1 MTRRVLAGGSPPV
14 LVLPMTANTRKMD
27 TRKMGVAAFTSGMGA
42 LLGYWIEAGRLT
54 AAAEV
59 EDLLGLHLHHGR
71 ERARLLTDELHK
83 AVELLA
89 AVGIDPIVIKGAHTA
104 HVYFPDPGTRPASDL
119 DLVIGRDEVV
129 GASRALREGGYV
141 ETNRQSRPYKSD
153 WVPPGASTTLRSLEV
168 THRDNPLTV
177 DLHTTLDRNFFGVG
191 TVSLG
196 SLGASSTRR
205 HVLETSGG
213 RPGGV
218 GVRILAQPLLAASL
232 AAHASEGLHNLS
244 MVRLVELV
252 LVLRRDRARGEL
264 VWADLCSVLERAD
277 AMRFTYPAFEMAER
291 LVPGTLEPAFRSRL
305 VEAAPARMRRVMAGP
320 SALQRPADRGHVTGR
335 ALHVGTRSRRAR
347 APGPAH
353 AVASAGGPF
362 TEGAWPRLR
371 ESAPP
376 HLPRSCVAPDIRRLG
391 SRRTQAAP
399 AGGGPPSLR
408 PLGLPS
414 SDQAERQD
422 EGKPPLLLVSAE
434 RSGVLVEA
442 PDLRPDHEVQPRIE
456 PETGAPSLTL
466 MVGHLVEV
474 MLHRMERAVGVP
486 EGADRR
492 GPRRL
497 GVEVGDDDARPF
509 SRHARDLSVGPL
521 QGRQMAEGQAAPD
534 HVEESRRE
542 RKRLEVPGN

>member
-1 MTRRVLAGGSPPV
+1 MQPDSLDLAPELVEERLRWAREQGHPFYLWPDVSVGEWRASLREIERVTSRVLADGSPPV

-119 DLVIGRDEVV
+119 DLVIGRDEVG

-191 TVSLG
+191 TMSLG

-305 VEAAPARMRRVMAGP
+305 VEAAPARMRRVMAGLQP
-320 SALQRPADRGHVTGR
+320 FSAQRIEDMSLDERFMWARGPVEHVRR
-335 ALHVGTRSRRAR
+335 ALHMLWPAPVGHSLRALGR
-347 APGPAH
+347 VYAN
-353 AVASAGGPF
+353 
-362 TEGAWPRLR
+362 RLR
-371 ESAPP
+371 
-376 HLPRSCVAPDIRRLG
+376 RIFRGRV
-391 SRRTQAAP
+391 
-399 AGGGPPSLR
+399 SLR
-408 PLGLPS
+408 T
-414 SDQAERQD
+414 SDGSGPVEPR
-422 EGKPPLLLVSAE
+422 PP
-434 RSGVLVEA
+434 
-442 PDLRPDHEVQPRIE
+442 PP
-456 PETGAPSLTL
+456 GAAS
-466 MVGHLVEV
+466 
-474 MLHRMERAVGVP
+474 
-486 EGADRR
+486 
-492 GPRRL
+492 
-497 GVEVGDDDARPF
+497 
-509 SRHARDLSVGPL
+509 
-521 QGRQMAEGQAAPD
+521 
-534 HVEESRRE
+534 
-542 RKRLEVPGN
+542 